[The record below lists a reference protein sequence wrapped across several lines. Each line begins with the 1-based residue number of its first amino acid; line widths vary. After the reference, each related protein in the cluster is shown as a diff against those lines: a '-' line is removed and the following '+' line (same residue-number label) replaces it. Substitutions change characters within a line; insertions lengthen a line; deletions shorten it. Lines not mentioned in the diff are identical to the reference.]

1 MHGCHVSK
9 FNTRSC
15 VALKVETQT
24 DNVMKPIGWQIQ
36 DISCLQYHFIAPCQS
51 KFGILFQVRIGP
63 IHSTV
68 SCRRMPLGQQCQILA
83 LIWMRQ
89 NVSSL
94 SPQNG
99 NGIARSIKMIFGNDP
114 LHTKAAVNVVL
125 LFRSDNIQGW
135 FGLKQKRG
143 NSSKR

>member
-1 MHGCHVSK
+1 MS
-9 FNTRSC
+9 
-15 VALKVETQT
+15 
-24 DNVMKPIGWQIQ
+24 
-36 DISCLQYHFIAPCQS
+36 
-51 KFGILFQVRIGP
+51 
-63 IHSTV
+63 
-68 SCRRMPLGQQCQILA
+68 LGQQCQVLA

-89 NVSSL
+89 NVSSF

-143 NSSKR
+143 NSSKRFSDDPASQQAFGPVSPQPIKR